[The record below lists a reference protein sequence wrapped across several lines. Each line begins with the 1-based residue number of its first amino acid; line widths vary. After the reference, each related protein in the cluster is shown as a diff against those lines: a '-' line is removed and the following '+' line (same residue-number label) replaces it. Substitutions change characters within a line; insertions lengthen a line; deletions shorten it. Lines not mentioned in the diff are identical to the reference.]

1 MFGGGGP
8 PGNGGSGSGN
18 GNPGMAARGRG
29 EVWKKKSGQAPGRGQ
44 WPPSV
49 SSSNASHTTA
59 WQACNGSGGSSL
71 PLRNYGTQPSDR
83 RPAAGDNRGP
93 SSQTYLREN
102 PVVWPA
108 LANGS
113 QLSSR
118 SHPYGPES
126 NKDDVPS
133 SSFDPEDSSEVEDLS
148 DDDIDDDM
156 SEETDSDESE
166 KSFETR
172 KKNKWFKKFF
182 ELIDTLNE
190 EQIHDQT
197 RPWHCPAC
205 QNGPGAIDWFNGLQ
219 SLVRHARTKGSRRVK
234 LHREFA
240 TLLEQELGTTLLPP
254 GEQFGKWE
262 GLRGSTDREIVW
274 PPMVIVMNTLL
285 EQDNDDKWLGMGN
298 EELLEYFHEYDAIK
312 ARHAYGPGG
321 HRGMS
326 VLIFESS
333 AVGYMEA
340 ERLHKHFVGER
351 TDREAWQ
358 APSERRFLPGGKR
371 LLYGFLANKEDMEIF
386 NKHHP
391 GKSCLKY
398 DMRSYNEMVVV
409 GMKQMSLD
417 NQRLNHM
424 KNRVVKTEKHSK
436 AVEESLGVVTQK
448 CRETSEENKVLMRRI
463 KEKHLEHEEEM
474 TSQEKFF
481 NDQIENLYKAMEEK
495 ESEYEER
502 LQEERAKARQYDVD
516 SGTTENRRLRKEEV
530 QRFIDC
536 QAKGVEEFMSKRDEL
551 LKAHEKRKVQL
562 KREYMEKEVEL
573 EKELDAAL
581 TVLMEKHE
589 PDTFKAS
596 SSSL

>member
-1 MFGGGGP
+1 MFGGGRP
-8 PGNGGSGSGN
+8 PGNDGTGN
-18 GNPGMAARGRG
+18 GTGNPGMAARGRG
-29 EVWKKKSGQAPGRGQ
+29 GIWKKKSGQAVGRGQ
-44 WPPSV
+44 WPPSG

-71 PLRNYGTQPSDR
+71 PLRNYRTQPSDHK
-83 RPAAGDNRGP
+83 PGAGDNRWL
-93 SSQTYLREN
+93 SSQTYPREN
-102 PVVWPA
+102 PVVRPP

-113 QLSSR
+113 QLASR

-133 SSFDPEDSSEVEDLS
+133 SSFDPEDSSEVEDSS

-156 SEETDSDESE
+156 SEDNDSDASE

-172 KKNKWFKKFF
+172 KKNKWFRKFF
-182 ELIDTLNE
+182 EVIDTLNE
-190 EQIHDQT
+190 EQIHDQA
-197 RPWHCPAC
+197 RLWHCPAC
-205 QNGPGAIDWFNGLQ
+205 QKGPGAIDWFHGLQ
-219 SLVRHARTKGSRRVK
+219 RLVIHARTKDSRRVK

-240 TLLEQELGTTLLPP
+240 TLLEQELGTTLVPS

-262 GLRGSTDREIVW
+262 GLRGSTDRAIVW

-285 EQDNDDKWLGMGN
+285 EQDDDDKWLGMGN
-298 EELLEYFHEYDAIK
+298 VELLKYFHEYGAMK

-358 APSERRFLPGGKR
+358 APSKRRFLPGGKR
-371 LLYGFLANKEDMEIF
+371 LLYGFLANKDDMETF

-391 GKSCLKY
+391 GQSCLKY
-398 DMRSYNEMVVV
+398 DMKSYNEMVVV
-409 GMKQMSLD
+409 AMKQMSLD
-417 NQRLNHM
+417 NQQLNRM

-436 AVEESLGVVTQK
+436 VVEDSLGVMTQK
-448 CRETSEENKVLMRRI
+448 YRETSEENTVLMRRI
-463 KEKHLEHEEEM
+463 KEKHMEHEEEM

-481 NDQIENLYKAMEEK
+481 DDQIENLYKAMEEK
-495 ESEYEER
+495 ESEYEKR

-516 SGTTENRRLRKEEV
+516 SGTTENRMLRKEEV

-536 QAKGVEEFMSKRDEL
+536 QAKGVEEFMSGRDEL
-551 LKAHEKRKVQL
+551 IKAHEKKKLQL

-573 EKELDAAL
+573 EKELDAGL
-581 TVLMEKHE
+581 TVLMDKHK

-596 SSSL
+596 SSSS